1 MRTISL
7 ILALA
12 LLTACGSSGTRADL
26 SGTGKKSQVDGRV
39 TGFGSIIVDGVRYP
53 TPRVQVDV
61 DGQTGVLL
69 DLDVGMVVSVQ
80 VNAAGEAVFIR
91 YRDNVEGPVSSVDVG
106 AEQFVVL
113 GQTVRV
119 DELTTFD
126 GVSLATLQV
135 GDRVEV
141 SGVVDAD
148 GAILASYV
156 EREDD
161 TQEDAEVLGNVR
173 ALDTASQ
180 RFQINALVVDYSAA
194 QIEVTG
200 GLRNGP
206 LVQVEGEVDASSGVL
221 IAREVESIDVVVRAP
236 GDETPVDEDQE
247 LRVSGVVRELA
258 ADGSRFAL
266 NNFTV
271 VVTADTE
278 LEGAAAQSLS
288 ERVRVEVEGVL
299 NALGELVATEIELQ
313 PEVNFEIEGTVEAVD
328 SASSTLTLLGGVSVR
343 VTEETSFK
351 DDSELELREFGLADL
366 RTGDRVEIVGVSSGD
381 DIVALR
387 LEREDS
393 DVDDDGDGERDG
405 DKLRGA
411 VSQVDANSQ
420 QFVVQ
425 GTTVQVG
432 ASTEFEGYA
441 DAADFF
447 ARVGPGDQV
456 EVEGTYDAGSM
467 ILSAVEIEDR
477 QPGASAN
484 ANAPGQARTV
494 NEAGDSGESSQASS
508 AEDDQ
513 AENASGSGGG
523 ERNANANAGGSANG
537 GGRGA
542 SGADPGSAEPA
553 PNRRPDHAGTG
564 QPAANSGE
572 DGEPSNNSEQ
582 GRAQGANGGSSSNSG
597 GAQAQ
602 GNSGN
607 GNASNGNNSAASSNN
622 NGNASNGNNSAA
634 SSNNNGN
641 ASNGN
646 NSAASSNNNGNASN
660 RNNNTGASNG
670 NSSSDSSNNG
680 DASGNT
686 QRGQPADNAAGNS
699 SGGGGNPGRA

>member
-1 MRTISL
+1 MVIGSRLMVFASI
-7 ILALA
+7 AVA
-12 LLTACGSSGTRADL
+12 VAACGGGGSSADL

-53 TPRVQVDV
+53 TPRVQVDA
-61 DGQTGVLL
+61 DGDAGTLQ
-69 DLDVGMVVSVQ
+69 DLSVGMVVSLR
-80 VNAAGEAVFIR
+80 VNEAGEAIFVR
-91 YRDNVEGPVSSVDVG
+91 YRDNVEGPVSSVDLDAG
-106 AEQFVVL
+106 QFVVL

-119 DELTTFD
+119 DELTTFED
-126 GVSLATLQV
+126 VSLATLQV

-141 SGVVDAD
+141 SGAVDTD
-148 GAILASYV
+148 GAILASFV
-156 EREDD
+156 ELEMDGLD
-161 TQEDAEVLGNVR
+161 GGEVLGNVS
-173 ALDTASQ
+173 ALDTAALTF
-180 RFQINALVVDYSAA
+180 RINDLVVDYSAA
-194 QIEVTG
+194 SVDVTG

-206 LVQVEGEVDASSGVL
+206 PVEVEGVLNADTGVL
-221 IAREVESIDVVVRAP
+221 QATEVESFDVVVRAP
-236 GDETPVDEDQE
+236 GEDDIDEDDQE

-278 LEGAAAQSLS
+278 LEGAAARSLS

-467 ILSAVEIEDR
+467 ILSAAEIEAEDAGSSDEDEDD
-477 QPGASAN
+477 PEDPDEG
-484 ANAPGQARTV
+484 
-494 NEAGDSGESSQASS
+494 EDEEDEEEGDSSTS
-508 AEDDQ
+508 
-513 AENASGSGGG
+513 
-523 ERNANANAGGSANG
+523 
-537 GGRGA
+537 
-542 SGADPGSAEPA
+542 
-553 PNRRPDHAGTG
+553 
-564 QPAANSGE
+564 
-572 DGEPSNNSEQ
+572 
-582 GRAQGANGGSSSNSG
+582 
-597 GAQAQ
+597 
-602 GNSGN
+602 
-607 GNASNGNNSAASSNN
+607 
-622 NGNASNGNNSAA
+622 
-634 SSNNNGN
+634 
-641 ASNGN
+641 
-646 NSAASSNNNGNASN
+646 
-660 RNNNTGASNG
+660 
-670 NSSSDSSNNG
+670 
-680 DASGNT
+680 
-686 QRGQPADNAAGNS
+686 
-699 SGGGGNPGRA
+699 